1 MSINL
6 SKFIVYLFL
15 SVLVL
20 LPFSRFAE
28 LPILILAIF
37 GIYTLAKQG
46 ITVFAKP
53 QIKILSIVYFCYF
66 LMILLSAPDSFW
78 QKKTLIVGV
87 SSLRFYLAT
96 IAILVLTKSQDR
108 KLMIPLIT
116 GLIIFWTIDAL
127 IQYFVGFDLIG
138 RETYPGRLNGIFG
151 TDQVK
156 LGPVIALLMP
166 VVMIGLIQIN
176 SLVRWILI
184 LAMIAVIIL
193 SGTRSAWLMMIFVL
207 FAYWLH
213 HVKTRR
219 FILLMKTAVVAIVLL
234 VSLWFISPEFQNRI
248 ERSMAVLDGS
258 QSGLDFALANRLP
271 IWQTSWNMFSEHPI
285 NGVGAH
291 AFRNAYSQYAES
303 DDVWQEQGG
312 VGMHAHHW
320 LLEILSETGL
330 AGLLLM
336 IFAMYQLIKFVK
348 LNYDPSMWPFM
359 VAIVCAFLPFVS
371 IYSLFSSFW
380 SICIWFCGAGLL
392 MMSHQDD

>member
-20 LPFSRFAE
+20 LPFSRLAE

-392 MMSHQDD
+392 MVSHQDD

>member
-6 SKFIVYLFL
+6 SKFTVYLFL

-20 LPFSRFAE
+20 LPFSRLAE
-28 LPILILAIF
+28 LPILILSIL
-37 GIYTLAKQG
+37 GVYSLVNQG
-46 ITVFAKP
+46 IQVFKKP
-53 QIKILSIVYFCYF
+53 QIQILSIVYLCYF

-96 IAILVLTKSQDR
+96 IAILVLTKNQDR
-108 KLMIPLIT
+108 KLIIPFITILIV
-116 GLIIFWTIDAL
+116 LWTIDAL

-166 VVMIGLIQIN
+166 VVMIGLVQIN
-176 SLVRWILI
+176 SVVRWVLT

-193 SGTRSAWLMMIFVL
+193 SGTRSAWLMMMFVL

-303 DDVWQEQGG
+303 DDIWQEQGG

-330 AGLLLM
+330 IGLFLM
-336 IFAMYQLIKFVK
+336 IFAMYQLLKFVK
-348 LNYDPSMWPFM
+348 LNYKPSMWSFM

-392 MMSHQDD
+392 MVSHQDD

>member
-20 LPFSRFAE
+20 LPFSRLAE

-303 DDVWQEQGG
+303 DDVWQKQGG